1 MTAHVPLRRWATIG
15 LLALPLPLVW
25 GGCAPRP
32 QTAAPAPE
40 VQARP
45 RSSATLT
52 ILAPAPGAVIT
63 GPTLHVK
70 FHLVSGKIVPQTST
84 HLSPDKGHIHLSIDG
99 KVVTMTYGLEQDVP
113 VAEGLHLVQ
122 GEFVATDHFPFNP
135 RVVAVATVT
144 VE

>member
-1 MTAHVPLRRWATIG
+1 MTAQVPLRRWAAIG
-15 LLALPLPLVW
+15 LLALLPLWV
-25 GGCAPRP
+25 GCTPRA

-52 ILAPAPGAVIT
+52 ILVPVPGAVIK

-70 FHLVSGKIVPQTST
+70 FQLVGGEIVPQTST

-113 VAEGLHLVQ
+113 VGKGPHLVQ

-135 RVVAVATVT
+135 RVVTVATVT